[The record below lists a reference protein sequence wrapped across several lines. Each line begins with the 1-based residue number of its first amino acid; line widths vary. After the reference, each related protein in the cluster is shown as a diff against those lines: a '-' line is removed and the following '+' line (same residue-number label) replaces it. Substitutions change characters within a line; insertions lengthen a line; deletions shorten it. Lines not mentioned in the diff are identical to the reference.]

1 MRPEPTTARGRR
13 TREKIVTTA
22 ARLMHER
29 GLGGTPLEDV
39 LAESGTGKSQLYHYF
54 GGKQD
59 LAVAVLEHQLARVLA
74 AQPSLQD
81 ETCTD
86 LRRWRDEVL
95 AAARESQY
103 GNCPLGAFVGQVDD
117 DAELRATLARLFE
130 RWQDA
135 ITGLVRRARA
145 AGEIAPGTSAEDLAL
160 TLLTAQQGGTALSH
174 LRGSPD
180 ALARALDDVL
190 DRHRA
195 PGVTP

>member
-1 MRPEPTTARGRR
+1 MRPEPTTSRGRR

-29 GLGGTPLEDV
+29 GIGGTPLEDV

-59 LAVAVLEHQLARVLA
+59 LAVAVLEHQLERVLA
-74 AQPSLQD
+74 AQPSLHD
-81 ETCTD
+81 EECTD

-95 AAARESQY
+95 AAADESGY

-117 DAELRATLARLFE
+117 DAELRTTLARLFD
-130 RWQDA
+130 RWQEA
-135 ITGLVRRARA
+135 ITTLVRRAQA
-145 AGEIAPGTSAEDLAL
+145 AGEIPADTSAEHLAL

-174 LRGSPD
+174 LHGSPE
-180 ALARALDDVL
+180 ALACSLDDVL
-190 DRHRA
+190 ARVSR
-195 PGVTP
+195 

>member
-1 MRPEPTTARGRR
+1 MRPEPTTSRGRR

-29 GLGGTPLEDV
+29 GIGGTPLEEV

-81 ETCTD
+81 EECTD

-95 AAARESQY
+95 AAADESDY

-117 DAELRATLARLFE
+117 DAELRTTLARLFD

-135 ITGLVRRARA
+135 ITTLVRRAQA
-145 AGEIAPGTSAEDLAL
+145 AGEISEDVSPEHLAL

-174 LRGSPD
+174 LHGSPE
-180 ALARALDDVL
+180 ALACSLDDVL
-190 DRHRA
+190 ARVSR
-195 PGVTP
+195 

>member
-1 MRPEPTTARGRR
+1 MRPEPTTSRGRR
-13 TREKIVTTA
+13 TREKIVTSA

-29 GLGGTPLEDV
+29 GIGGTPLEDV

-59 LAVAVLEHQLARVLA
+59 LAVAVLEHQLERVLA
-74 AQPSLQD
+74 AQPSLHD
-81 ETCTD
+81 EECTD

-95 AAARESQY
+95 AAAGESGY

-117 DAELRATLARLFE
+117 DAELRTTLARLFD

-135 ITGLVRRARA
+135 ITTLVRRAQA
-145 AGEIAPGTSAEDLAL
+145 AGEIPADVSAEHLAL

-174 LRGSPD
+174 LHGSPE
-180 ALARALDDVL
+180 ALARSLDDVL
-190 DRHRA
+190 ARVSR
-195 PGVTP
+195 